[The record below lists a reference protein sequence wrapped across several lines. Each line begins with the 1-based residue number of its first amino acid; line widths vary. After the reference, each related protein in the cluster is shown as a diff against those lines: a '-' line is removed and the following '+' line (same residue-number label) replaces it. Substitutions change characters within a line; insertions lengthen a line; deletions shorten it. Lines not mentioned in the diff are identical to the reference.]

1 MQNTS
6 LEERILRFLSSCQ
19 RATAETLRRHANV
32 PQNRRALFSA
42 LLTRME
48 QRGEIEYTNGLYS
61 LPRPLLLTGVLTGN
75 ERGFAF
81 FTPDERQGG
90 TDGQEITDEAEKD
103 IFIPA
108 GRLNGALHKD
118 RVTVRVLPRNSSRRA
133 EGESATGEV
142 VKILSRG
149 MTEIVG
155 AFYKDGRGGRLIPD
169 EPKYSS
175 EIYIPLASCRNVK
188 SGVKAV
194 AKIVAYVPGRCP
206 EGEICEVLGDDD
218 DFFAEELSLIRS
230 FSLREEFSEAVESEA
245 KKVAA
250 LPVTPEPDAEY
261 GLARRDLRNGFFV
274 TIDGADTRDIDDGV
288 AVEKSGENYVLSVHI
303 ADVSHYVR
311 PGGAPDKEAFKR
323 GTSVYFP
330 DRVLPMLP
338 KALSNGCC
346 SLNAGEDRYAL
357 TCKMTIAGERGSGDA
372 GEVLCYEIFP
382 SLVRST
388 YRLTYEEV
396 DEMLEGNA
404 ATCEKY
410 PLLQSSLPHM
420 KALTEILSARRK
432 RLGEVALNIKEKK
445 IYYDPATER
454 IEIPDCA
461 PSFSRGLIE
470 QFMVTANETV
480 ARFLTENAAPCLYR
494 VHEQPPEEKAA
505 ALKTFARLLGFKPK
519 WNDEAVSP
527 ASYADLLFQAAG
539 GEKEGVLAKITL
551 RSMQKARYDMKNVGH
566 FALASAC
573 YCHFTSPI
581 RRYPD
586 LFVHRSVKAA
596 LALKQGKAAE
606 GESAPTPAA
615 VAQARDAQKDL
626 KEFAESA
633 AKHCNETE
641 AAAVEAERTVDDLY
655 AAVYIADYIGK
666 PFDGV
671 ISGVTERGFFVELQN
686 GIEGFVPIGSLDGYY
701 VYLPETF
708 TLQGAKKYSPGDGV
722 RVVVADVNFY
732 TRKITFYEEK
742 NGKRAQGRKNRKGEE
757 E

>member
-1 MQNTS
+1 MQKNS
-6 LEERILRFLSSCQ
+6 LEERILLFLSSCES
-19 RATAETLRRHANV
+19 ATAETLRRHADV
-32 PQNRRALFSA
+32 PQNRRSLFSA

-48 QRGEIEYTNGLYS
+48 GRGEIERTNGLYS
-61 LPRPLLLTGVLTGN
+61 LPRPVLLTGVLTGN

-81 FTPDERQGG
+81 FTPDGIQSG
-90 TDGQEITDEAEKD
+90 TNGQTVTAEGAKEGAKD

-108 GRLNGALHKD
+108 KYLNGAMHKD
-118 RVTVRVLPRNSSRRA
+118 RVTVRVFPRNSQNGERQDYRADGARNARGKTFASRRA
-133 EGESATGEV
+133 EGESETGEV

-155 AFYKDGRGGRLIPD
+155 AFYKDGRGGRLVPD

-175 EIYIPLASCRNVK
+175 EIFIPLSSCKNVK

-194 AKIVAYVPGRCP
+194 AKIVSYVPGRCP

-230 FSLREEFSEAVESEA
+230 FSLREEFPEAVENEA
-245 KKVAA
+245 KEVAA
-250 LPVTPEPDAEY
+250 QPVTAESGAGY
-261 GLARRDLRNGFFV
+261 GIARRDLRSEFFV

-311 PGGAPDKEAFKR
+311 PGGALDKEAFKR

-338 KALSNGCC
+338 KELSSGCC
-346 SLNAGEDRYAL
+346 SLNGGEDRFAL
-357 TCKMTIAGERGSGDA
+357 TCKMTVAGERGENEA
-372 GEVLCYEIFP
+372 GEVLFYEIFP

-432 RLGEVALNIKEKK
+432 SRGEVALNIKEKK
-445 IYYDPATER
+445 IYYEPATGN
-454 IEIPDCA
+454 IEIPDCS

-494 VHEQPPEEKAA
+494 VHEPPSEEKAA
-505 ALKTFARLLGFKPK
+505 ALKNFARLLGFAPK
-519 WNDEAVSP
+519 WNDENVSP
-527 ASYADLLFQAAG
+527 ASYADLLLQAAG
-539 GEKEGVLAKITL
+539 GEKEGVLAKVTL
-551 RSMQKARYDMKNVGH
+551 RSMQKARYDRKNSGH
-566 FALASAC
+566 FALASGC

-586 LFVHRSVKAA
+586 LFVHRSVKAV
-596 LALKQGKAAE
+596 LALNASKSAANGAECAANAAE
-606 GESAPTPAA
+606 T
-615 VAQARDAQKDL
+615 
-626 KEFAESA
+626 
-633 AKHCNETE
+633 
-641 AAAVEAERTVDDLY
+641 
-655 AAVYIADYIGK
+655 
-666 PFDGV
+666 
-671 ISGVTERGFFVELQN
+671 
-686 GIEGFVPIGSLDGYY
+686 
-701 VYLPETF
+701 
-708 TLQGAKKYSPGDGV
+708 
-722 RVVVADVNFY
+722 
-732 TRKITFYEEK
+732 
-742 NGKRAQGRKNRKGEE
+742 
-757 E
+757 